1 MRTRRA
7 SYPRVRIGSGGH
19 GGLPGRG
26 CAAGRDRPHERP
38 GYRGIGG
45 ARALA
50 THDPGKLLLDVA
62 LAVALGGD
70 CLAGAGMLRA
80 KPDVVRP
87 VASDPTVSRLIDS
100 LAAAAPM
107 ALDAVR
113 AARPYAREYVW
124 KLAPNEASG
133 GGG

>member
-1 MRTRRA
+1 MSVSEAADTAVSRAGGVLLVETARTSGLDTAVSAALAPWRCTIRA
-7 SYPRVRIGSGGH
+7 SYCCMWRSRSRWGN
-19 GGLPGRG
+19 
-26 CAAGRDRPHERP
+26 
-38 GYRGIGG
+38 
-45 ARALA
+45 
-50 THDPGKLLLDVA
+50 
-62 LAVALGGD
+62 

-113 AARPYAREYVW
+113 TARPYAREYVW